1 MGIYFNLSLWYKL
14 SDKTWMG
21 AWIAGI
27 GAVLTIAANVLLIP
41 TMGYMGSAYGVLVC
55 FVIMTIISYVVGQKY
70 YRVEYDLKRI
80 LMYIT
85 VAVGFYFVSDSVHFS
100 SLLIQYGLN
109 ISLFSAFLVVVFFA
123 EKNDIRSLLKR

>member
-1 MGIYFNLSLWYKL
+1 L

-27 GAVLTIAANVLLIP
+27 GAVLTIISNVLLIP
-41 TMGYMGSAYGVLVC
+41 TMGYMGSAYGVLIC
-55 FVIMTIISYVVGQKY
+55 FVIMTIISYIVGQKY

-80 LMYIT
+80 LIYI
-85 VAVGFYFVSDSVHFS
+85 AISIGFYFLSDSLHFS
-100 SLLIQYGLN
+100 SLIMKYTLN
-109 ISLFSAFLVVVFFA
+109 ISLFAAFLVIVFFY